1 MNKWKST
8 KLIEHKKSPSWL
20 MKSIFGCHRVSP
32 IIICVPRTGLES
44 ACPFGHRPLKTARLP
59 ISPPGQVV
67 RLAKGA
73 QSSYDNLVIPP
84 GFEPGTLWLK
94 VRCSASW
101 ATGSIWAL
109 NKINCEARRHRT
121 ENYEILTIYSKSF
134 GLKVRWDCTIRFGI
148 KRGEINTFRLCKS
161 LKTTISTRP
170 KCFHWPPE

>member
-1 MNKWKST
+1 MARCVCPGLDSNQHALSST
-8 KLIEHKKSPSWL
+8 
-20 MKSIFGCHRVSP
+20 
-32 IIICVPRTGLES
+32 T
-44 ACPFGHRPLKTARLP
+44 PLKVARLP
-59 ISPPGQVV
+59 ISQPGQVV
-67 RLAKGA
+67 QPIKAAGYPRTTPISIKTFDAIGFQGKR
-73 QSSYDNLVIPP
+73 VIPP
-84 GFEPGTLWLK
+84 GLEPGTLWLK